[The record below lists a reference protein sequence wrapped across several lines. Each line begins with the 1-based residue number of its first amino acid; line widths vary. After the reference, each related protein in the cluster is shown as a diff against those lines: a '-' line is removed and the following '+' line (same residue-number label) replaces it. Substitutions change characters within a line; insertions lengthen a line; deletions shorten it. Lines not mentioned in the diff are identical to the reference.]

1 MGQKQ
6 KVPPGTGLKK
16 EEKMD
21 AVIQKDEIGNG
32 RANNREAIIER
43 KLRLVE
49 NPSSIVIAP
58 KTREGHTFVKIL
70 FAFDRA
76 VSRIRLRAGTYIKVQ
91 DAVSCLKQAEG
102 FIASLNELI
111 LSLGD
116 GRAAFGS
123 YFEDPETKKMLAG
136 RLSTYIILPRTSEGK
151 EVALMIKRL
160 DPAILQFRSICTD
173 FARSEEILKNLI
185 ETIMNFDMMVQG
197 LSSLASIPYDP
208 PRDLGTLLKLSSPVD
223 QSLETHVEDS
233 TLREEEAP
241 PKKGR
246 KSGGMV

>member
-6 KVPPGTGLKK
+6 KVLPGAGLKK

-21 AVIQKDEIGNG
+21 AVIQKDEIGSG
-32 RANNREAIIER
+32 RAGNREAIIER

-91 DAVSCLKQAEG
+91 DAVACLKQAEG
-102 FIASLNELI
+102 FITRLNELI

-116 GRAAFGS
+116 GRGVWGS
-123 YFEDPETKKMLAG
+123 YFEDLETKKMLAG
-136 RLSTYIILPRTSEGK
+136 KVSTYVILPRTSEGK

-173 FARSEEILKNLI
+173 FARSEDILRNLT
-185 ETIMNFDMMVQG
+185 ETIMNFDMMVQR
-197 LSSLASIPYDP
+197 LSSLASIPYTT
-208 PRDLGTLLKLSSPVD
+208 PRDLGTLLKLSSPAG

-241 PKKGR
+241 IKKGR